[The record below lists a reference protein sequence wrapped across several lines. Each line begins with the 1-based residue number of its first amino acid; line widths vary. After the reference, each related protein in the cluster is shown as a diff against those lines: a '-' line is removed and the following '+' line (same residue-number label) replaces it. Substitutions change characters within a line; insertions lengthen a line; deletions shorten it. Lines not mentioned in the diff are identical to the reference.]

1 MPGTRH
7 DYFDDAD
14 GEGEYGEED
23 EDLEQ
28 GLLGEELVHDGRTP
42 VSTTGFALE
51 RGFGTND
58 ERPVG

>member
-28 GLLGEELVHDGRTP
+28 RLLGGELVHDGRTP
-42 VSTTGFALE
+42 VSTGFALE
-51 RGFGTND
+51 RRSWTND
-58 ERPVG
+58 ERPAR